1 MDDLT
6 PGRAGPDP
14 LREFWLEHRDLM
26 GMELQVSPREAVIV
40 AVRTR

>member
-14 LREFWLEHRDLM
+14 VREFWLRRP
-26 GMELQVSPREAVIV
+26 ELAALELAVSPAMAVIV
-40 AVRTR
+40 AVRVL

>member
-6 PGRAGPDP
+6 PGRAGTDP
-14 LREFWLEHRDLM
+14 VREFWLNHPDLAAL
-26 GMELQVSPREAVIV
+26 EVQVSPAEAVIV